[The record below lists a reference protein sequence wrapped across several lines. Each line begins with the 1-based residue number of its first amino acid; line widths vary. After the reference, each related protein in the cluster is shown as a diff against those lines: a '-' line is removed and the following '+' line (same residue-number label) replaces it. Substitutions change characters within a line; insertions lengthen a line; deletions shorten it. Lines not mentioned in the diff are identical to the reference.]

1 MPLDNIAEFKNNNLV
16 ILLDAKKAGEGI
28 PHNTLKQ
35 TLYRYINNDKEGK
48 YFQHKSKFGVAVG
61 PPIKLHYTEGT
72 AFLECCKNYDGT
84 GLQPDIT
91 FISRA
96 TGKPDTVIEV
106 IDSNI
111 PSVDKI
117 LAYIKEDIN
126 IIIVKTS
133 EVTYD
138 QGCKHTCP
146 AQIIFKTDTIDE
158 KIKKAFYICFKIN
171 TNRHGSLCIGHNEN
185 NNEYFLGSVEENPEG
200 VTIDYHVASRPTY
213 HNGKVST
220 KKNEKVNKLAEEFVK
235 NTQRRAQTSTL
246 NNGAMYQQRFKLQV
260 LKKPNNNFIF
270 CKILDKKCSDAF
282 ENCLVGECLAVICHN
297 GTDALRGDTVYFNLN
312 PYDHSSDPR
321 WRNFWPR
328 ERLSKEQFNQP
339 ILKRNVHYWRLD
351 IK

>member
-1 MPLDNIAEFKNNNLV
+1 MTPDNIAESIAELKANNMV
-16 ILLDAKKAGEGI
+16 ILLNAKKAGEGI

-35 TLYRYINNDKEGK
+35 TLYRHVNNVEQSK
-48 YFQHKSKFGVAVG
+48 YFRDSSGAT
-61 PPIKLHYTEGT
+61 IKLLHTEGT

-106 IDSNI
+106 VDSNI

-126 IIIVKTS
+126 VIIVRTS

-146 AQIIFKTDTIDE
+146 AEIIFKTDSIDE
-158 KIKKAFYICFKIN
+158 KIKKAFYICFKIDKE
-171 TNRHGSLCIGHNEN
+171 RHGSLCIGHNEN

-200 VTIDYHVASRPTY
+200 VTIDYHIASRPTY
-213 HNGKVST
+213 KNKQVVT

-235 NTQRRAQTSTL
+235 NTSRRARTCTL
-246 NNGAMYQQRFKLQV
+246 NNGVMYQQRFKLQV
-260 LKKPNNNFIF
+260 LKKPNNNFLF
-270 CKILDKKCSDAF
+270 CKILDKKCTDAF
-282 ENCLVGECLAVICHN
+282 GKCLVGECLAVIFHN
-297 GTDALRGDTVYFNLN
+297 GTDALQGDIVRFDLN
-312 PYDHSSDPR
+312 PYDHSQDPR
-321 WRNFWPR
+321 WRNFCPR
-328 ERLSKEQFNQP
+328 KTLTEEQFNEP
-339 ILKRNVHYWRLD
+339 IKKRDVHYWRLD
-351 IK
+351 LCY

>member
-1 MPLDNIAEFKNNNLV
+1 MSLDSIAKLKANSIVIPLDT
-16 ILLDAKKAGEGI
+16 KKAGEGI

-35 TLYRYINNDKEGK
+35 TLYTYINNGQFGK
-48 YFQHKSKFGVAVG
+48 NFRDSLGN
-61 PPIKLHYTEGT
+61 IITLHNTEGT
-72 AFLECCKNYDGT
+72 AFLECCKNYDGA
-84 GLQPDIT
+84 GFQPDIT
-91 FISRA
+91 YILR
-96 TGKPDTVIEV
+96 GEDKPHTVIEV
-106 IDSNI
+106 VDSNI

-126 IIIVKTS
+126 VIIVKTS
-133 EVTYD
+133 EVTHD
-138 QGCKHTCP
+138 QSCKHTCP
-146 AQIIFKTDTIDE
+146 ANIIFKTDTIDE
-158 KIKKAFYICFKIN
+158 KIKKAFYICFKIKKI
-171 TNRHGSLCIGHNEN
+171 GLCIGHNEN

-246 NNGAMYQQRFKLQV
+246 NNGVMYKQRFKLKV

-282 ENCLVGECLAVICHN
+282 GKCLVGECLAVICHN

-321 WRNFWPR
+321 WRNFFPR
-328 ERLSKEQFNQP
+328 EELSEQQFNEP
-339 ILKRNVHYWRLD
+339 IKKRNVHYWRLD
-351 IK
+351 L

>member
-1 MPLDNIAEFKNNNLV
+1 MTEVEFTDRHIIIPLDI
-16 ILLDAKKAGEGI
+16 KKAGEGI
-28 PHNTLKQ
+28 AHNGLKQ
-35 TLYRYINNDKEGK
+35 TLYRHINNAKQGK
-48 YFQHKSKFGVAVG
+48 YFQHASG
-61 PPIKLHYTEGT
+61 PTIELLHTEGT
-72 AFLECCKNYDGT
+72 AFLECYKDYDGT

-96 TGKPDTVIEV
+96 TGKPHTVIEV

-126 IIIVKTS
+126 VIIVRTS

-146 AQIIFKTDTIDE
+146 AEIIFKTDSIDE
-158 KIKKAFYICFKIN
+158 KIKKAFYICFKIDKE
-171 TNRHGSLCIGHNEN
+171 RHGSLCIGHNEN
-185 NNEYFLGSVEENPEG
+185 NNEYFLGSVYENQEG
-200 VTIDYHVASRPTY
+200 VTIRYHTASRPTY

-235 NTQRRAQTSTL
+235 NTSRRARTCTL
-246 NNGAMYQQRFKLQV
+246 NNGVMYQQRFKLQV
-260 LKKPNNNFIF
+260 LKKSNNNFIF

-282 ENCLVGECLAVICHN
+282 DECLVGECLAVICHN
-297 GTDALRGDTVYFNLN
+297 GTDALTGDIVYFNLN

-321 WRNFWPR
+321 WKNFWSR
-328 ERLSKEQFNQP
+328 ERLSEEQFNEP
-339 ILKRNVHYWRLD
+339 IKKRNVHYWRLD
-351 IK
+351 L

>member
-1 MPLDNIAEFKNNNLV
+1 MTSNSVAELKDNNIV
-16 ILLDAKKAGEGI
+16 ILLDIKKAGEGI

-35 TLYRYINNDKEGK
+35 TLYRYINNDKLGK
-48 YFQHKSKFGVAVG
+48 YFRDSSGTT
-61 PPIKLHYTEGT
+61 IKLHYTEGT

-126 IIIVKTS
+126 VIVVKTS

-146 AQIIFKTDTIDE
+146 ANIIFKTDTIDE
-158 KIKKAFYICFKIN
+158 KIKKAFYICFKIDAE
-171 TNRHGSLCIGHNEN
+171 RHGSLCIGHNEN

-235 NTQRRAQTSTL
+235 NTNKRAQTSIL
-246 NNGAMYQQRFKLQV
+246 NNGDMYPQL
-260 LKKPNNNFIF
+260 
-270 CKILDKKCSDAF
+270 
-282 ENCLVGECLAVICHN
+282 
-297 GTDALRGDTVYFNLN
+297 
-312 PYDHSSDPR
+312 
-321 WRNFWPR
+321 
-328 ERLSKEQFNQP
+328 
-339 ILKRNVHYWRLD
+339 
-351 IK
+351 

>member
-1 MPLDNIAEFKNNNLV
+1 MTLDSIAKLKANSIVIPLDT
-16 ILLDAKKAGEGI
+16 KKAGEGI

-35 TLYRYINNDKEGK
+35 TLYRHINNVEQGK
-48 YFQHKSKFGVAVG
+48 YFRDTSGTT
-61 PPIKLHYTEGT
+61 IRLLHTEGT

-84 GLQPDIT
+84 GFQPDIT

-126 IIIVKTS
+126 VIIVKTS
-133 EVTYD
+133 EVTHD
-138 QGCKHTCP
+138 QSCKHTCP
-146 AQIIFKTDTIDE
+146 ANIIFKTDTLDE

-171 TNRHGSLCIGHNEN
+171 TERHGSLCIGHNKN
-185 NNEYFLGSVEENPEG
+185 NNEYFLGSVEENQEG

-220 KKNEKVNKLAEEFVK
+220 KKNEKVNRLAEEFVR
-235 NTQRRAQTSTL
+235 NTSRRAQTSTL
-246 NNGAMYQQRFKLQV
+246 NNGVMYKQRFKLQV

-312 PYDHSSDPR
+312 PYDHSSDPK

-328 ERLSKEQFNQP
+328 ERLSEQQFNEP
-339 ILKRNVHYWRLD
+339 IKKRNVHYWRLD
-351 IK
+351 L